1 MFNTA
6 ARAVAIARRE
16 SSASISDA
24 AVTYIKKFRDQP
36 KMVKYIQTKWQQA
49 KRKKKWKFITRPISL
64 GRKIAFDFLYPGKS
78 RDSALR
84 PTVFERLV
92 SSKRRHTMARLQKR
106 FFKTFDEAAL
116 EAMKYIYFPM
126 HKETDLTLSFQA
138 TSWLDQRNTVSLLAS
153 CLPAG
158 HKLLVREHRF
168 NYGDRPSRYY
178 REMSRL
184 PNVVLIDA
192 YDPQFKYI
200 RHADLII
207 TENGSS
213 GWEGQLLGRRVI
225 NLASTFYDGTRG
237 ARKLEKIDQLGPTIL
252 EALANPA
259 VQDQAKHDLALGR
272 MIDAEMA
279 TTFPLPPDDDRMGLE
294 RLAVTLVP
302 LLRRTSSSPGVVPHR
317 PASAPRLA
325 GHQVSQQN

>member
-1 MFNTA
+1 
-6 ARAVAIARRE
+6 
-16 SSASISDA
+16 
-24 AVTYIKKFRDQP
+24 
-36 KMVKYIQTKWQQA
+36 MVKYIQTKWQQS
-49 KRKKKWKFITRPISL
+49 KPKKERWKFLTRPISL
-64 GRKIAFDFLYPGKS
+64 ARKIALDFLYPGKS

-84 PTVFERLV
+84 PTVFERV
-92 SSKRRHTMARLQKR
+92 TSSKRRHTMARLQKR

-116 EAMKYIYFPM
+116 EAMEYIYFPM

-158 HKLLVREHRF
+158 HKLLVREQRF

-178 REMSRL
+178 REMCRL

-192 YDPQFKYI
+192 FDTQFKYI

-225 NLASTFYDGTRG
+225 TLAPTFYDGTGG
-237 ARKLEKIDQLGPTIL
+237 ARKLERVDQLGPMIL
-252 EALANPA
+252 EALTSPA
-259 VQDQAKHDLALGR
+259 VQDRAKHDLALGR
-272 MIDAEMA
+272 MIDAELD
-279 TTFPLPPDDDRMGLE
+279 TTFPLPEDDDRMGLE
-294 RLAVTLVP
+294 RLALTLAP
-302 LLRRTSSSPGVVPHR
+302 LRTCVSSSPGLVPYR
-317 PASAPRLA
+317 PASPQGLV
-325 GHQVSQQN
+325 GHQVSQKI